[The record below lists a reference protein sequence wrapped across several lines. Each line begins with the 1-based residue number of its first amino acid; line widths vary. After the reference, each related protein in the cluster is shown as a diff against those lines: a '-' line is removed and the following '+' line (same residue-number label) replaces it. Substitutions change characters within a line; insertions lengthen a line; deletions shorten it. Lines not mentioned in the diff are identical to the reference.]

1 MKNIKLYEDFINEK
15 KPKGAPDFH
24 HSDAPDAEGRFRD
37 LSPKKLAAW
46 LIKTRNKDLKKI
58 SGSLTQQVVFN
69 RNEDP
74 EYAEKMERT
83 RKEVYKQLGRQDLLD
98 NMKESLNERDTLA
111 ELNEMT
117 LGQLERIED
126 YAEMIA
132 ERMEGGQ
139 ELESWM
145 FSQITVALENLNS
158 VHDAMDGDDGVK
170 EGNEVVNERV
180 LLIMKDILSKM
191 VSAGFSYKTDPKMR
205 KEIEDAVSNAIKP
218 ILKDY
223 GYAIHESFDDE
234 EDDRGPIDESSYR
247 INKYSP
253 NSYAQRVAAG
263 SMSFEEAMEESG
275 LPFTILM
282 KLVKKIDKTFK
293 LTFEANK
300 KPGPD
305 GYMTGL
311 DDKEKEDKEEAMKK
325 QAEMDDDDPE
335 AYKELP
341 GDKEAREKGQVKTSK
356 HVKNYHELYGDE
368 TDESL
373 VSEKTD
379 YQYKESSKY
388 PVKATVCYLDPM
400 TRQRKCKAI
409 FFKTKFDALGFKGNV
424 KGFPKGAAVEAIKED
439 AITELRVASAGST
452 SAAFWHELED
462 RKYELKKPV
471 KGVNI
476 GNHSKVTLP
485 KGTIIHNL
493 PGGLFAKHEDLAG
506 YKSYNNNDKF
516 GVLIKKDHQV
526 LQDIEKN
533 SKVLESL
540 VTEEKAKGDRGPLDN
555 KAIETALKKKAE
567 ETGVPIELIRIVMRR
582 GLAAWKSGHR
592 PGAGQEQWGY
602 ARVNSFLTK
611 QEGTWGGADSDVAK
625 EVRDGGWD
633 KKLKKA

>member
-74 EYAEKMERT
+74 EYADKMERT

-170 EGNEVVNERV
+170 EGNEVVNEKV
-180 LLIMKDILSKM
+180 LLIMKDVLSKM

-223 GYAIHESFDDE
+223 GYAISESIDDE

-263 SMSFEEAMEESG
+263 SMSFEDAMEESG

-293 LTFEANK
+293 LSFE
-300 KPGPD
+300 
-305 GYMTGL
+305 
-311 DDKEKEDKEEAMKK
+311 
-325 QAEMDDDDPE
+325 
-335 AYKELP
+335 
-341 GDKEAREKGQVKTSK
+341 S
-356 HVKNYHELYGDE
+356 
-368 TDESL
+368 
-373 VSEKTD
+373 
-379 YQYKESSKY
+379 
-388 PVKATVCYLDPM
+388 
-400 TRQRKCKAI
+400 
-409 FFKTKFDALGFKGNV
+409 KGN
-424 KGFPKGAAVEAIKED
+424 IKSMD
-439 AITELRVASAGST
+439 QYIAELRTASAGST

-516 GVLIKKDHQV
+516 GVLIKKDYQV

-540 VTEEKAKGDRGPLDN
+540 VIEKAKGNRGPLDN
-555 KAIETALKKKAE
+555 PDIEVALKKKSKESGIDLA
-567 ETGVPIELIRIVMRR
+567 LLRIVMRR
-582 GLAAWKSGHR
+582 GMDAWNSGHR
-592 PGAGQEQWGY
+592 PGMGQEQWGY
-602 ARVNSFLTK
+602 ARVNSFINK
-611 QEGTWGGADSDVAK
+611 EKGTWGGADKDVAA
-625 EVRDGGWD
+625 EV
-633 KKLKKA
+633 K